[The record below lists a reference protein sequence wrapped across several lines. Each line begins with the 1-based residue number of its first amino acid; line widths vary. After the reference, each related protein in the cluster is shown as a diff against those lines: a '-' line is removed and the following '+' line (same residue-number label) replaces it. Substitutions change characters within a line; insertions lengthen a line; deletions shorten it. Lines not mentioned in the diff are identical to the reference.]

1 MPPFTYSPLI
11 SGIKEKVEAVL
22 AVGQRIYVACNGGI
36 LQIYE
41 LQYAQDAESSAPK
54 AKLIKTKKGIARRQ
68 IDQLGYI
75 EDIDTLVVLSDSQ
88 ITLWDL
94 PNLKAPTILTQLKNV
109 QSFGTHNTLQPSGSL
124 TASAKKKNNPAKKDV
139 EQVAS
144 QFSHDEGYRLTE
156 QEDEVL
162 VSTLVV
168 GCRKRVVVMSW
179 SGGKPLGGLRD
190 LVLPHSPRM
199 IIFPSPKSPSISH
212 LHVSPTDFYILRI
225 PSWPSPST
233 IPLTF
238 AEAPAMTA
246 PSSVV
251 GNVTDSNRTI
261 NGGTWAP
268 GSGFSMHSMERSG
281 TPNPAGALT
290 AGTNNATG
298 AVTGAFSGLGGYMGK
313 GFGVLRSG
321 SGSSNSRIV
330 ACAVAAPAEELAQK
344 DSSISGE
351 VLTIRD
357 GTGVFLRQDG
367 TLARETGVAWSA
379 IPEDLAFSN
388 PYIFSVLPP
397 ASALSAST
405 QSASS
410 SSSTV
415 QIRLSQT
422 LNVQQVIQLP
432 AHPSANS
439 PAAGTTAAFAG
450 SSIKYFCTT
459 QSSTRETAGNATTSS
474 LMTGGPISAVY
485 VSVPNDKLQLQT
497 DGSTIWAIQKEGWRD
512 QLDEMIIL
520 GRFTDGLGLVGSLRR
535 IPDSIG
541 KEDLD
546 EYEKRL
552 KTLSALSLFSTQSWE
567 AAFNDFME
575 LDVTPAKVVALFPAD
590 QISGRLHVPQDEW
603 VETFGG
609 PPGGRLVPLL
619 DESETISKD
628 KQDGTE
634 RRGVLGH
641 MTHLGLKKKPSMDTL
656 ADKASMRDGSTHNS
670 GGDEDAGSSDGSVK
684 EFAVYP
690 PAAVENLMIY
700 LSDRRQKLAGA
711 IANLEKPLPTIDSL
725 PAFKTVTTSELVHYP
740 SVPMTELTPEE
751 LVRVSQIV
759 YTALIKVYLMIR
771 PSLVGSLCRIE
782 NWCEVEEVEE
792 LLKERSRFSDLI
804 DLYQGKRMH
813 QKALDLLRQQSVGE
827 VDKLDRLDPTI
838 RYLQKLGPKYLN
850 LIFSESKWLFKDDPR
865 MASRVFIADEPE
877 VEALP
882 RSEVTDYLE
891 QCDKPTCIRYLEHII
906 TELGE
911 GGPNFHDKLAE
922 LYLEET
928 RREWPKGSV
937 DPETESY
944 KRLLR
949 FLQDSTQYR
958 PERLLGR
965 SELEDMPRARALLL
979 GRLGNH
985 EAALRIYVNQ
995 LESYRDAE
1003 DYCTKAYQRQPDPN
1017 GVFLALLKIYLSP
1030 VEGQSLRLEPALNL
1044 IATHGTRVDA
1054 QEVLNLLPPRVTMN
1068 DVREFFVKTLRDG
1081 HAKTNQSKIT
1091 KQLLKTR
1098 KEQVDRGLASLQQK
1112 RVRIT
1117 DIRICPQCHKR
1128 IGQSAIAVHA
1138 PSGIVTH
1145 YQCRKEAR

>member
-1 MPPFTYSPLI
+1 MPPFTHTPLI
-11 SGIKEKVEAVL
+11 SGIKERAEAVL
-22 AVGQRIYVACNGGI
+22 AVGQRIYVACSGGI
-36 LQIYE
+36 LQVYE
-41 LQYAQDAESSAPK
+41 LQYAQDAESSPPK
-54 AKLIKTKKGIARRQ
+54 AKLVKTKKGIARRQ

-75 EDIDTLVVLSDSQ
+75 EDTDTLVVLSESQ
-88 ITLWDL
+88 IILWDL

-109 QSFGTHNTLQPSGSL
+109 QSFGTHNTSQPSSSL
-124 TASAKKKNNPAKKDV
+124 VASTKKKNTTAQTVAGSV
-139 EQVAS
+139 EAQTLSDGDHQLAG
-144 QFSHDEGYRLTE
+144 QDE
-156 QEDEVL
+156 EVL

-168 GCRKRVVVMSW
+168 GCRKRVAVLSW

-199 IIFPSPKSPSISH
+199 ILFPCSRSPAVVH

-225 PSWPSPST
+225 PSWPSPSI

-238 AEAPAMTA
+238 TEAPAMTA
-246 PSSVV
+246 PLSVV
-251 GNVTDSNRTI
+251 GHVTDSTRTT
-261 NGGTWAP
+261 NGGTLAP
-268 GSGFSMHSMERSG
+268 GSGFSAHSMERAG
-281 TPNPAGALT
+281 TPNPAAAT
-290 AGTNNATG
+290 TVGTSNATG
-298 AVTGAFSGLGGYMGK
+298 AVTGAFSGLGGYVGK

-321 SGSSNSRIV
+321 SGSSSSRIV
-330 ACAVAAPAEELAQK
+330 ACAVVADVEEQPEK
-344 DSSISGE
+344 GSDMCGE

-367 TLARETGVAWSA
+367 TLARETGIAWSA
-379 IPEDLAFSN
+379 TPEDIAFSN
-388 PYIFSVLPP
+388 PYILSVLPP
-397 ASALSAST
+397 TSTPSASS
-405 QSASS
+405 QSASP
-410 SSSTV
+410 SSSTI

-422 LNVQQVIQLP
+422 LNVQQVIKLP

-450 SSIKYFCTT
+450 SSIKYLSTI
-459 QSSTRETAGNATTSS
+459 QSLTREITRTAATKSI
-474 LMTGGPISAVY
+474 MTGGPVTAVY
-485 VSVPNDKLQLQT
+485 MSVPNDKLQLQT
-497 DGSTIWAIQKEGWRD
+497 DGSTIWAMQKEGWRD
-512 QLDEMIIL
+512 QLDEMIML
-520 GRFTDGLGLVGSLRR
+520 GRFTDGLGLVKSLRR
-535 IPDSIG
+535 IPNSIG
-541 KEDLD
+541 KDDLD

-567 AAFNDFME
+567 AAFNEFMA

-590 QISGRLHVPQDEW
+590 QISGRLHVPQEEW
-603 VETFGG
+603 VEVFGG
-609 PPGGRLVPLL
+609 PKGGRLVPLP

-628 KQDGTE
+628 KQDGAE
-634 RRGVLGH
+634 KRGVLGH
-641 MTHLGLKKKPSMDTL
+641 ITHLGLKKKLSMDTL
-656 ADKASMRDGSTHNS
+656 TDKASMRDGSTHHS
-670 GGDEDAGSSDGSVK
+670 GGDDDAGSSDGSVK

-711 IANLEKPLPTIDSL
+711 IANLEKPLPTVHSL

-740 SVPMTELTPEE
+740 SVPMTKLTPEE

-792 LLKERSRFSDLI
+792 LLKERS
-804 DLYQGKRMH
+804 GKRMH
-813 QKALDLLRQQSVGE
+813 QKALDLLRQQSTGE

-838 RYLQKLGPKYLN
+838 RYLQKLGPRYLN

-882 RSEVTDYLE
+882 RYEVTEYLE
-891 QCDKPTCIRYLEHII
+891 HCDRPTCIQYLEHII
-906 TELGE
+906 TEMGE
-911 GGPNFHDKLAE
+911 AGPNFHDKLAG

-937 DPETESY
+937 DPDTESY

-949 FLQDSTQYR
+949 FLQDSAQYR

-1003 DYCTKAYQRQPDPN
+1003 DPT
-1017 GVFLALLKIYLSP
+1017 
-1030 VEGQSLRLEPALNL
+1030 EGRTPRLEQALNL

-1054 QEVLNLLPPRVTMN
+1054 QEVLNLLPSRVTMN
-1068 DVREFFVKTLRDG
+1068 DVREFFIKTLRDG
-1081 HAKTNQSKIT
+1081 HAKTNQSRIT

-1117 DIRICPQCHKR
+1117 DIRMYVLVR
-1128 IGQSAIAVHA
+1128 
-1138 PSGIVTH
+1138 
-1145 YQCRKEAR
+1145 ARGRQ